1 MDIIRFN
8 YDNDI
13 RYGVLKKTNVIEEL
27 RINIFEQIVKTGKEI
42 SIDEVEILPCVSPS
56 KIIGIGLNY
65 YDHIKESGLKVPE
78 NPYVVFRPPSSI
90 NTDGKEV
97 FINHPEHFVQFE
109 GELVVVIGKK
119 CKNIEENEA
128 DNYIFGYTCGNDI
141 TDKYYF
147 KRDGHFGIAKAFD
160 TQCVI
165 GSIMKTD
172 FEPINKSIK
181 TYVNNEIRQDGNT
194 NDMVFNIKFLIS
206 YLSKIMTLFPGDI
219 IFTGS
224 PAGNDNLENGDEVVV
239 EIENLGKIKNK
250 TIKQR

>member
-1 MDIIRFN
+1 MDIIRFKH
-8 YDNDI
+8 NDHCK
-13 RYGVLKKTNVIEEL
+13 YGIIKTKDILEEL
-27 RINIFEQIVKTGKEI
+27 NDNIFEEIVKTGKEI
-42 SIDEVEILPCVSPS
+42 SLDEVESLPCVSPG

-65 YDHIKESGLKVPE
+65 LDHIKESGLEVPE

-97 FINHPEHFVQFE
+97 IINHPEHFVQFE
-109 GELVVVIGKK
+109 GELVVVMGKK
-119 CKNIEENEA
+119 CKNINEKEI
-128 DNYIFGYTCGNDI
+128 DDYIFAYTCGNDI

-160 TQCVI
+160 TQCIV

-172 FEPINKSIK
+172 FDPHNKSIK
-181 TYVNNEIRQDGNT
+181 TYVNDKIRQSGNT
-194 NDMVFNIKFLIS
+194 NDMVFNIRFLIS

-250 TIKQR
+250 IIKQR